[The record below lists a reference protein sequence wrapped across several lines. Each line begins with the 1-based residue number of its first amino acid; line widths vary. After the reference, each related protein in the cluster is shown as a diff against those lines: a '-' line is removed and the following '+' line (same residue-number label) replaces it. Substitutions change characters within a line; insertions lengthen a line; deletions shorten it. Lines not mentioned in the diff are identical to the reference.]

1 MTFLRRVVAAAA
13 LLLLGA
19 CAQEDLTKAPPPL
32 GNFQLGYNVV
42 VAKNAKTAGPTRL
55 ATPEEW
61 QAALKPAIAER
72 IGRYQGGKLYH
83 LGTGVEAYA
92 LAVPGIPVVLS
103 PKSVLVITVNV
114 WDDTAQR
121 IINAEPKQFTVF
133 ESLSGSTLIGSGL
146 TQTKQQQMATLSRNA
161 ARQIDKWL
169 NDNKAWFSPE
179 AAAARAVLGPQA
191 GAPDSGAPA
200 DAAAP
205 ASTPASAP
213 AASAPAAAAPAQ
225 PTSAT
230 PPVAT
235 PPASAPKK
243 KKILPPPPAGQTIG
257 LP

>member
-1 MTFLRRVVAAAA
+1 MTFLRRAAAA
-13 LLLLGA
+13 AVLLCLAA

-42 VAKNAKTAGPTRL
+42 VAKNAKTVGPSRQ

-83 LGTGVEAYA
+83 LGVGVDGYA
-92 LAVPGIPVVLS
+92 LAVPGIPLVLS
-103 PKSVLVITVNV
+103 PKSVLAITVNV

-146 TQTKQQQMATLSRNA
+146 TQNKQQQMTTLSKNA

-169 NDNKAWFSPE
+169 NENKAWFSPE
-179 AAAARAVLGPQA
+179 AAAARAVMKPQA
-191 GAPDSGAPA
+191 GAPGT
-200 DAAAP
+200 AAATTNP
-205 ASTPASAP
+205 TPATSATKP
-213 AASAPAAAAPAQ
+213 PTPAAAAPAAAAA
-225 PTSAT
+225 PTT
-230 PPVAT
+230 PAPTA
-235 PPASAPKK
+235 PAPTAPARK
-243 KKILPPPPAGQTIG
+243 KKIIPPAPSGQTIG